1 MNQTEESIA
10 DHLERYLGPIQRGWS
25 AKDDSS
31 GIQVVQFVDR
41 PVEGV
46 MTVASLGLS
55 SSSLKMAT
63 GTKVRQ
69 EFLLSINSE
78 MNVDHLASFLI
89 TFAAYVKKQGNALLR
104 GDIVGPSSPLVPG
117 VRVNSIYASIPVF
130 FNEEI
135 CTFKTTDPPT
145 VLVSLLP
152 LHGSE
157 AIFVRKHGWEI
168 FEDLLEKENP
178 DLFDMNRSPLRKV

>member
-10 DHLERYLGPIQRGWS
+10 EHLERYLGPIQRGWS

-78 MNVDHLASFLI
+78 PGSVTSTPLF
-89 TFAAYVKKQGNALLR
+89 R
-104 GDIVGPSSPLVPG
+104 G
-117 VRVNSIYASIPVF
+117 A
-130 FNEEI
+130 E
-135 CTFKTTDPPT
+135 
-145 VLVSLLP
+145 
-152 LHGSE
+152 
-157 AIFVRKHGWEI
+157 
-168 FEDLLEKENP
+168 
-178 DLFDMNRSPLRKV
+178 FD